1 MNDLSAEAILAYE
14 PMWSKVADKDEVTEG
29 SIKCVTLAGKKI
41 LLTRS
46 DNTFYACGAICPHQG
61 ISMEHGLVFDEE
73 ITCPEHSWVFSL
85 KTGELTW
92 PGSGPRI
99 PTYPVRISGVDL
111 EVDVEES

>member
-1 MNDLSAEAILAYE
+1 
-14 PMWSKVADKDEVTEG
+14 MWCKIAAKEEITEG
-29 SIKCVTLAGKKI
+29 TVKCVNIADKKI

-46 DNTFYACGAICPHQG
+46 DNTYYACGAICPHQG
-61 ISMEHGLVFDEE
+61 ISMENGLVFDQE

-99 PTYPVRISGVDL
+99 PTYPVRVVGEDL
-111 EVDVEES
+111 EVYVSE